1 MAKKKLGKILIE
13 MKFVTQSEVDDALSR
28 QAEGGKKHR
37 RLGEWLV
44 EIRACD
50 EEDVAKGIA
59 AQCGLKYCQVS
70 KFDIPPDVI
79 GLISRDVAVD
89 KKIVPLKK
97 GKRDLIVATPNE
109 LDFFAL
115 EDMRFVIGMDVKP
128 VIASDSEV
136 IGAINKYYGEVMGIE
151 AAMEAF
157 DEDIDVRGNQTD
169 EEEDDALED
178 DAPIV
183 RLSNQIIAEAVR
195 QGASDIHI
203 EPMEKRVRLRYR
215 IDGAC
220 IEQDPVPKKLQ
231 GALLSR
237 FKIMAKLKPEERR
250 IPQDGRI
257 KMRLNKRDIDFRV
270 SSLPSTHG
278 ESIVLRILDREKAMV
293 PLEQLGMHKS
303 NYDKFQATIKRPNGI
318 VLVTGP
324 TGSGKTTTLYAA
336 LNKLNRPDYKL
347 ITAEN
352 PVEYSMEG
360 INQAEVNHEIGRT
373 FSVILKAMLRQAP
386 NVILV
391 GEIRDEETATVAI
404 QAALTGHLVFS
415 TLHTN
420 DAPSS
425 ITRLTDMNV
434 KAFLVA
440 TAVVAILAQRL
451 LRRLCK
457 ACKAPLD
464 PRDVKPWELAAVG
477 LKVEHLR
484 GKKLFQAVGCEI
496 CAQGEGYKGRTGVHE
511 LMVMSPGLRELT
523 FNSAHSSELRQCAL
537 NEGMSSLQEDGVRKV
552 LDGQTTFEEVLKI
565 SHRQD
570 LSLG

>member
-1 MAKKKLGKILIE
+1 MAKKKLGTILVE
-13 MKFVTQSEVDDALSR
+13 MKLVTQVEVDEALAK
-28 QAEGGKKHR
+28 QAEGGKKR
-37 RLGEWLV
+37 RLGELLV
-44 EIRACD
+44 EGRACD
-50 EEDVAKGIA
+50 EESVAKGIA
-59 AQCGLKYCQVS
+59 AQCGLKYCQIS

-79 GLISRDVAVD
+79 GMVSRDVAVE
-89 KKIVPLKK
+89 KKIVPLKR
-97 GKRDLIVATPNE
+97 GKRDLIVACPNE

-115 EDMRFVIGMDVKP
+115 EDLRFVLGADVKP
-128 VIASDSEV
+128 VIASDLEIV
-136 IGAINKYYGEVMGIE
+136 TGINKYYGETIGLE
-151 AAMEAF
+151 EAMEAF
-157 DEDIDVRGNQTD
+157 DEEIDVRGQH
-169 EEEDDALED
+169 EDREDALED

-195 QGASDIHI
+195 KGASDIHI

-215 IDGAC
+215 VDGAC
-220 IEQDPVPKKLQ
+220 IEQDAVPKKLQ

-237 FKIMAKLKPEERR
+237 FKIMAKMKPEERR

-257 KMRLNKRDIDFRV
+257 KMRLGGRDIDFRV
-270 SSLPSTHG
+270 SSLPSSHG
-278 ESIVLRILDREKAMV
+278 ESIVLRILDKEKAMV
-293 PLEQLGMHKS
+293 PLEALGMTKN
-303 NYDKFQATIKRPNGI
+303 NYERFQATIKRPNGI

-360 INQAEVNHEIGRT
+360 INQAEVKHEIGLT
-373 FSVILKAMLRQAP
+373 FAVILKAMLRQAP

-425 ITRLTDMNV
+425 ITRLIDMNV
-434 KAFLVA
+434 KPFLVA
-440 TAVVAILAQRL
+440 TAVVAVLAQRL

-457 ACKAPLD
+457 DCKAPLD
-464 PRDVKPWELAAVG
+464 PRDVKPWELASVNLSPEA
-477 LKVEHLR
+477 LR
-484 GKKLFQAVGCEI
+484 GKKLFQPVGCEV
-496 CAQGEGYKGRTGVHE
+496 CGPGEGYKGRTGVHE
-511 LMVMSPGLRELT
+511 LMVMTPGLRDLAFEG
-523 FNSAHSSELRQCAL
+523 AHSTELRVCAI
-537 NEGMSSLQEDGVRKV
+537 NEGMSTLQEDGVRKV
-552 LDGQTTFEEVLKI
+552 LDGQTHFEEVLKI
-565 SHRQD
+565 THRQD
-570 LSLG
+570 LKLG

>member
-1 MAKKKLGKILIE
+1 LAKKKLGKILIE
-13 MKFVTQSEVDDALSR
+13 MKVVTQAEVDDALGK
-28 QAEGGKKHR
+28 QAEGGKKR
-37 RLGEWLV
+37 RIGELLV
-44 EIRACD
+44 DGRACD

-79 GLISRDVAVD
+79 GLVSRDVAVE

-128 VIASDSEV
+128 VIASDAEV
-136 IGAINKYYGEVMGIE
+136 IAAINKYYGEVIGIE
-151 AAMEAF
+151 AAMDAF
-157 DEDIDVRGNQTD
+157 DEDIDVRGAAEI
-169 EEEDDALED
+169 EEDALED

-195 QGASDIHI
+195 KGASDIHV

-220 IEQDPVPKKLQ
+220 IEQDAVPKKLQ

-237 FKIMAKLKPEERR
+237 FKIMAKMKPEEKR

-270 SSLPSTHG
+270 NSLPSTHG
-278 ESIVLRILDREKAMV
+278 ESIVLRILDKEKAMV
-293 PLEQLGMHKS
+293 PLEALGMHKT

-373 FSVILKAMLRQAP
+373 FAVILKAMLRQAP

-434 KAFLVA
+434 KPFLVA

-457 ACKAPLD
+457 NCKAPLD
-464 PRDVKPWELAAVG
+464 PADVKPWELAAVG
-477 LKVEHLR
+477 IKAEHLR
-484 GKKLFQAVGCEI
+484 GKRLYQPVGCEV
-496 CAQGEGYKGRTGVHE
+496 CGVGEGYKGRTGVHE
-511 LMVMSPGLRELT
+511 LMVMSPALRDLA

-537 NEGMSSLQEDGVRKV
+537 NEGMSSLQQDGVRKV
-552 LDGQTTFEEVLKI
+552 LDGQTSFEEVLKI

-570 LSLG
+570 LKLG

>member
-13 MKFVTQSEVDDALSR
+13 MKVVTQAEVDEALEK
-28 QAEGGKKHR
+28 QAEGGNKR
-37 RLGEWLV
+37 RLGEHLV
-44 EIRACD
+44 EGRACD
-50 EEDVAKGIA
+50 EEDVAKGVA

-79 GLISRDVAVD
+79 GLVSRDVAVE
-89 KKIVPLKK
+89 KRIVPLKK

-128 VIASDSEV
+128 VIASDAEV
-136 IGAINKYYGEVMGIE
+136 VAAINKYYGEVIGID
-151 AAMEAF
+151 AAMEALG
-157 DEDIDVRGNQTD
+157 DDIDVRGAGM
-169 EEEDDALED
+169 EEEEDALED

-195 QGASDIHI
+195 KGASDIHV

-220 IEQDPVPKKLQ
+220 IEQDNVPKKLQ

-237 FKIMAKLKPEERR
+237 FKIMAKMKPEEKR

-270 SSLPSTHG
+270 NSLPSTHG
-278 ESIVLRILDREKAMV
+278 ESIVLRILDKEKAMV
-293 PLEQLGMHKS
+293 PLEALGMHKS

-324 TGSGKTTTLYAA
+324 TGSGKTMTLYAA

-373 FSVILKAMLRQAP
+373 FAVILKAMLRQAP

-425 ITRLTDMNV
+425 ITRLTDMNI
-434 KAFLVA
+434 KPFLVA

-457 ACKAPLD
+457 NCKAPLD
-464 PRDVKPWELAAVG
+464 PSEVKPWELAAVG
-477 LKVEHLR
+477 AKPEHLR
-484 GKKLFQAVGCEI
+484 GKRLFQPVGCEV
-496 CAQGEGYKGRTGVHE
+496 CGPGEGYKGRTGVHE
-511 LMVMSPGLRELT
+511 LMVMSPALRDLA
-523 FNSAHSSELRQCAL
+523 FNAAHSTELRQCAL

-552 LDGQTTFEEVLKI
+552 LDGQTSFEEVLKI

>member
-13 MKFVTQSEVDDALSR
+13 MKVVTQAEVDEALEK
-28 QAEGGKKHR
+28 QAEGGKKR
-37 RLGEWLV
+37 RIGELLV
-44 EIRACD
+44 DGRACD
-50 EEDVAKGIA
+50 EEDIAKGIA

-79 GLISRDVAVD
+79 GLVSRDVAVE

-128 VIASDSEV
+128 VIASDAEV
-136 IGAINKYYGEVMGIE
+136 IGAINKYYGEVIGIE
-151 AAMEAF
+151 AAMDAF
-157 DEDIDVRGNQTD
+157 DEEIDLKRAGEV
-169 EEEDDALED
+169 EEDALED

-195 QGASDIHI
+195 KGASDIHV

-220 IEQDPVPKKLQ
+220 IEQDAVPKKLQ

-237 FKIMAKLKPEERR
+237 FKIMAKMKPEEKR

-270 SSLPSTHG
+270 NSLPSTHG
-278 ESIVLRILDREKAMV
+278 ESIVLRILDKEKAMV
-293 PLEQLGMHKS
+293 PLEALGMHKT

-373 FSVILKAMLRQAP
+373 FAVILKAMLRQAP

-434 KAFLVA
+434 KPFLVA

-457 ACKAPLD
+457 ECKAPLD
-464 PRDVKPWELAAVG
+464 PADVKPWELAAVG
-477 LKVEHLR
+477 IRPEHLR
-484 GKKLFQAVGCEI
+484 GKRLYQPVGCET
-496 CAQGEGYKGRTGVHE
+496 CGTGEGYKGRTGVHE
-511 LMVMSPGLRELT
+511 LMIMSPALRELA
-523 FNSAHSSELRQCAL
+523 FNEAHSTELRQCAL
-537 NEGMSSLQEDGVRKV
+537 NEGMSSLQQDGTRKV

-570 LSLG
+570 LKLG